1 MKFSCFNFEDILSKK
16 LVLFD
21 GKLQKIFGAI

>member
-1 MKFSCFNFEDILSKK
+1 MKFPCFNFEDILSKR
-16 LVLFD
+16 LVLFA